1 MTLASEPRLLLALE
15 RARHDAAARGHDRI
29 ATAHLLLGLLGVQE
43 STTLAVL
50 RGLAIDPDAM
60 RLSAERSLPA
70 AGPPLD
76 EVELPYS
83 TNTARVLERAARD
96 SSGTGHAVVRADH
109 VLRALVELPGEAGRI
124 LQRAGLTAA
133 ALRTQLRG
141 AAHGSLANLSFLAVR
156 AAADAPVYLQ
166 IVDQVREAVAEG
178 RLRPDE
184 RLPTVRQLAVALDIA
199 PGTAARAYQELEQLG
214 VVTTEGT
221 KGTRVARLRAVEV
234 PKMERTAT
242 LVGLLRPVAVAAA
255 YMGASADEVRSA
267 LEHALAGISPF
278 TASTTAS
285 EVLVP

>member
-1 MTLASEPRLLLALE
+1 MTVASEPRLLLALD
-15 RARHDAAARGHDRI
+15 RARHDAALRGHDRI
-29 ATAHLLLGLLGVQE
+29 GTTHLLLGLLGVQE

-50 RGLAIDPDAM
+50 RGLAIDPEAV
-60 RLSAERSLPA
+60 RRSAERSLPA
-70 AGPPLD
+70 AGPPTD
-76 EVELPYS
+76 AAELPYS
-83 TNTARVLERAARD
+83 TNAARVLERATRD
-96 SSGTGHAVVRADH
+96 SGGNGDAVVRADH
-109 VLRALVELPGEAGRI
+109 VLRALLEIPGEASRI
-124 LQRAGLTAA
+124 LQRAGLTAT
-133 ALRTQLRG
+133 ALPTQFRG
-141 AAHGSLANLSFLAVR
+141 AAHGSLANPSFLAVR

-184 RLPTVRQLAVALDIA
+184 RLPTVRQLAAALDIA
-199 PGTAARAYQELEQLG
+199 AGTAARAYQELEQLG
-214 VVTTEGT
+214 VVTTEGS
-221 KGTRVARLRAVEV
+221 KGTRVARPRAVEV

-267 LEHALAGISPF
+267 LEHALTGISPF